1 LEEFTKEMIEIFTV
15 SLCVLFVTA
24 IGFCCIKWLNLLPE
38 KDNLLTLGYSYGLG
52 VGLISMQLYLYS
64 RLNLPWDKYLIVLP
78 WFIMLV
84 LSVFLR
90 RKHKFTVNFKWLKL
104 SKIEYLLVALIIL
117 TVSYTLFEALLRPV
131 AVWDGWA
138 IWLLKSKIFFIDG
151 KIIPSALT
159 YVKSGYPLI
168 ISLLGTFIYLILG
181 KVNDTVV
188 LFASFSFYLFLGIL
202 FFGFVKN
209 RFGTTY
215 ALLMTFLLL
224 ATQNL
229 IRQGGRME
237 VGQADLALGYYFF
250 ICVSLLLTYLK
261 KNDFRALVLLNIFM
275 GITTLIKFEGM
286 PFVFAIE
293 LIILWVILTK
303 KLYRHIITAL
313 FWIIPIVDW
322 QMFKAV
328 SGLPVASFYNNVF
341 NFSLNKTLNVFI
353 AIFKELVNVKSWNL
367 LWITYFFGLGAFLYK
382 KSGEY
387 LVLNSLICFQLL
399 VYLCIYIF
407 SSVFAPDS
415 SLERLL
421 VHVAPL
427 VMLSLAFMLGDIIKA
442 ERTHG
447 KFLRLLRLKR

>member
-1 LEEFTKEMIEIFTV
+1 MIEIFLV
-15 SLCVLFVTA
+15 LLCVLFVTA
-24 IGFCCIKWLNLLPE
+24 IGFFCIKWLNLLSM

-52 VGLISMQLYLYS
+52 VGLISIQLYLYS
-64 RLNLPWDKYLIVLP
+64 RLNLPWDKYLLVLP
-78 WFIMLV
+78 WLILLFLGI
-84 LSVFLR
+84 FLR
-90 RKHKFTVNFKWLKL
+90 RKNGFTVDFKWPKL
-104 SKIEYLLVALIIL
+104 SKLEYLLVVLIVL

-151 KIIPSALT
+151 RIIPSALA

-168 ISLLGTFIYLILG
+168 ISLLGTFIYLMLG
-181 KVNDTVV
+181 KVNDTAV

-202 FFGFVKN
+202 FFALIKK

-215 ALLMTFLLL
+215 SLLMTFLLL

-250 ICVSLLLTYLK
+250 ICTSLLLTYVK
-261 KNDFRALVLLNIFM
+261 ENNYKVLVLLNIFM
-275 GITTLIKFEGM
+275 GITTLIKFEGL

-293 LIILWVILTK
+293 FIILCVILTK
-303 KLYRHIITAL
+303 KLYKHLIAML

-322 QMFKAV
+322 QVFKAI

-341 NFSLNKTLNVFI
+341 NFSLNKTLNIFI
-353 AIFKELVNVKSWNL
+353 AVFKELINVKSWNL
-367 LWITYFFGLGAFLYK
+367 LWIAYFFSIGAILYK
-382 KSGEY
+382 KSREY

-427 VMLSLAFMLGDIIKA
+427 AMLSLAFLLADVIKT
-442 ERTHG
+442 EKLYG
-447 KFLRLLRLKR
+447 KLFRFFRLRK